1 MAGRVHLIRHT
12 ESVHNID
19 HDFNC
24 LDPELT
30 LLGRHQ
36 AEDLGRSFKFSD
48 EVGLIVT
55 SPASGKGVTGG
66 AELVLDPDLQGHKA
80 LPCDTGSDCR
90 ELDKIFPNLD
100 FSGMATGWQ
109 AKEGLYAPH
118 ALRER
123 VKNVR
128 RHLAERAAALENH
141 ERRDIV
147 VVTHG
152 GVMSHLSGDAGIK
165 NLPRVGWRT
174 YTIEHGEDG
183 SVVLAPTSQLDSG
196 QPDENY
202 RN

>member
-19 HDFNC
+19 HDFNR

-36 AEDLGRSFKFSD
+36 AEDLGRRFKFSD

-55 SPASGKGVTGG
+55 SPLRRTIETTLLAFADILDKRYFDEASGKGVTGG

-80 LPCDTGSDCR
+80 LPCDTGSDYR

-118 ALRER
+118 ALGER

-128 RHLAERAAALENH
+128 RHMAERAAALENH
-141 ERRDIV
+141 EKRDIV
-147 VVTHG
+147 VCDTWRCHESFVRRCRDKKFAEG
-152 GVMSHLSGDAGIK
+152 WVE
-165 NLPRVGWRT
+165 NL
-174 YTIEHGEDG
+174 HD
-183 SVVLAPTSQLDSG
+183 
-196 QPDENY
+196 
-202 RN
+202 